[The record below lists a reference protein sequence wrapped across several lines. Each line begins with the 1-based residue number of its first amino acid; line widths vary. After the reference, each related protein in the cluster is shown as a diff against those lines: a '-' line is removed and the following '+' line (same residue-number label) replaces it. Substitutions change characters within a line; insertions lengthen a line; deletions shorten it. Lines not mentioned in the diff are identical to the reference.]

1 VRSLPRLSCR
11 IVLAVGGYVLSKSVQ
26 GKWWRSALGAV
37 LLGGAG
43 ALFVAPSARAE
54 GTPAAG
60 ARAADHSTVE
70 VLFTGFVRR
79 PDKGASIFV
88 RMTGEVPVALERVGR
103 RLTYRLSGAKLGV
116 PNGGNPLPTEH
127 FGPPVSHVAMVA
139 SAQGVDLIIDLSS
152 DPDQAGPTHR
162 VVMSEGMA
170 TLHVELPPAP

>member
-1 VRSLPRLSCR
+1 M
-11 IVLAVGGYVLSKSVQ
+11 GGYVLSKSVQ
-26 GKWWRSALGAV
+26 GKWWLSALGAL

-43 ALFVAPSARAE
+43 SFLAVPAALAHEA
-54 GTPAAG
+54 PAAG
-60 ARAADHSTVE
+60 ARAADHSAVE
-70 VLFTGFVRR
+70 ILFTGFARR

-88 RMTGEVPVALERVGR
+88 RMTGEVPVVLDRAGR

-162 VVMSEGMA
+162 VVMSDGMA
-170 TLHVELPPAP
+170 TLHVELPPAQ